1 VSAPVFREL
10 PLGRL
15 TLPVRT
21 TGVVGEAALGHLL
34 APGSVAVLHPFD
46 DTTFYRHGWNSWSPS
61 GWRRLSDA
69 PLRIGGDPDRLQTAD
84 DAANDHPHLHA
95 GSAVGALEAPG
106 GEVLLLG
113 ALGLGTP
120 RVGADR
126 DTLWGRTEHDG
137 GGWYLGFGPEE
148 EVFAG
153 YASLLA
159 ERLGARDGHAGRVW
173 SSWYSFYEDIDE
185 DLVARTVRDLTGH
198 PFDVVQLDD
207 GWERRV
213 GDWAANDRFPSGMAA
228 TAGTIRDAGFRPGLW
243 LAPLIALPG
252 SELARQRPDLL
263 VQDDEG
269 RPLAT
274 GTNWGG
280 PYHSLD
286 TTRPEALDHVLQAVR
301 DAVQQGWTYLKLDF
315 LYAGAVRGRRARDLP
330 REQVYREAIRAIRDA
345 VGDDVYLLGSGAPM
359 LPSAGILDGVRVGP
373 DVGPFWDNAARPN
386 DPSGT
391 GARNALLAAVHRT
404 WLRPLYE
411 LDPDAVYLRSE
422 RNLLDP
428 AQRRLLQDVATIL
441 GFRSTSDPI
450 GWLRPEEQEALDDF
464 LTAEPRIERIGRYRW
479 RLDGRTADLERVV
492 TETPSEYPVT
502 VLE

>member
-1 VSAPVFREL
+1 MSGPTFREL

-21 TGVVGEAALGHLL
+21 TGVVGDAPLGHVL

-46 DTTFYRHGWNSWSPS
+46 DTAFYRHGWNSWSPS

-69 PLRIGGDPDRLQTAD
+69 PLRIADDPNRLLTAD
-84 DAANDHPHLHA
+84 DAANDLPHRHA

-137 GGWYLGFGPEE
+137 GGWYLGFGREE
-148 EVFAG
+148 DVFAA
-153 YASLLA
+153 YAHLLA
-159 ERLGARDGHAGRVW
+159 EHLGARDRRAGRVW
-173 SSWYSFYEDIDE
+173 SSWYAFYEDVDE
-185 DLVARTVRDLTGH
+185 DLVARTVRDLAGH

-213 GDWAANDRFPSGMAA
+213 GDWSANDRFPSGMAA
-228 TAGTIRDAGFRPGLW
+228 TARTIREAGFRPGLW
-243 LAPLIALPG
+243 LAPLIALPD

-274 GTNWGG
+274 GFNWGG

-286 TTRPEALDHVLQAVR
+286 TTRAEALDHVLQAVR
-301 DAVQQGWTYLKLDF
+301 DAVEQGWTYLKLDF
-315 LYAGAVRGRRARDLP
+315 LYAGAVPGRRARDLP

-345 VGDDVYLLGSGAPM
+345 VGEDVYLLGSGAPM

-373 DVGPFWDNAARPN
+373 DVGPFWDNAARPK

-464 LTAEPRIERIGRYRW
+464 LTAEPRIERTGRYRW
-479 RLDGRTADLERVV
+479 TLDGRTVDLERVV
-492 TETPSEYPVT
+492 TGTPSEYPVT

>member
-1 VSAPVFREL
+1 VSSPTFSQL

-15 TLPVRT
+15 ILPVRT
-21 TGVVGEAALGHLL
+21 TGVVDEAPLGHVL

-46 DTTFYRHGWNSWSPS
+46 DTAFYRHGWNSWSPS

-69 PLRIGGDPDRLQTAD
+69 PLRIANNPDRLQTAD
-84 DAANDHPHLHA
+84 DAANDHPHLHTS
-95 GSAVGALEAPG
+95 SAVGALEAHDG
-106 GEVLLLG
+106 DVLLLG

-148 EVFAG
+148 EVFAA

-159 ERLGARDGHAGRVW
+159 HRLGTRDRRAGRVW

-185 DLVARTVRDLTGH
+185 DLVARTVHDLTGH

-213 GDWAANDRFPSGMAA
+213 GDWTANDRFPSGMAA
-228 TAGTIRDAGFRPGLW
+228 TAGTIRGAGFRPGLW
-243 LAPLIALPG
+243 LAPLIALPD
-252 SELARQRPDLL
+252 SELVLQRPDLL
-263 VQDDEG
+263 VQDAEG

-274 GTNWGG
+274 GFNWGG

-301 DAVQQGWTYLKLDF
+301 DAVREGFTYLKLDF
-315 LYAGAVRGRRARDLP
+315 LSAGAIPGRRGSDLP
-330 REQVYREAIRAIRDA
+330 REQVYREAIAAIRSA
-345 VGDDVYLLGSGAPM
+345 VGDDVYLLGCGAPM

-373 DVGPFWDNAARPN
+373 DVGPFWDNAARPD

-391 GARNALLAAVHRT
+391 GARPSLLAAVHRT

-411 LDPDAVYLRSE
+411 LDPDSVYLRSE

-428 AQRRLLQDVATIL
+428 AQRRLLQDLATIL

-450 GWLRPEEQEALDDF
+450 AWLRPDEQHALDDF
-464 LTAEPRIERIGRYRW
+464 LTAEVRIEQTGRYRW
-479 RLDGRTADLERVV
+479 MLDGRTVDLEPVI
-492 TETPSEYPVT
+492 TDTPSAYPVT
-502 VLE
+502 MLE